1 MNTEQNQEYKVA
13 DEMPT
18 DPMFAPASEPPTG
31 EAVKTMVFGILS
43 IYLGCLPF
51 SSIVG
56 IVFAALARRWSVP
69 IIENYPY
76 TGARLFAKAGRIT
89 GNIGLPV
96 SIAMTAFWTFYFF
109 VLIVIGLSA
118 AVG

>member
-1 MNTEQNQEYKVA
+1 MNTEQNNEYKIA
-13 DEMPT
+13 DEMQPDSFCVQT
-18 DPMFAPASEPPTG
+18 PEPPTG

-43 IYLGCLPF
+43 IYLGCLPL

-56 IVFAALARRWSVP
+56 IVFAALARSWSVP

-89 GNIGLPV
+89 GNVGLPF
-96 SIAMTAFWTFYFF
+96 SIVMTVFWGLYFCI
-109 VLIVIGLSA
+109 LIA
-118 AVG
+118 AALG